1 MAIKNKEVMVLVNK
15 KIEEMEKHFNVLETE
30 IQKDDDEFNKS
41 IVAVSVGKLMKLH
54 QDVSFFLG
62 VFDGKPKYEGQ

>member
-30 IQKDDDEFNKS
+30 IQKDDKFNKS

>member
-1 MAIKNKEVMVLVNK
+1 VAIKNKEVMVLVNK

-30 IQKDDDEFNKS
+30 IQKDDDKFNKS

>member
-30 IQKDDDEFNKS
+30 IQKDDDKFNKS